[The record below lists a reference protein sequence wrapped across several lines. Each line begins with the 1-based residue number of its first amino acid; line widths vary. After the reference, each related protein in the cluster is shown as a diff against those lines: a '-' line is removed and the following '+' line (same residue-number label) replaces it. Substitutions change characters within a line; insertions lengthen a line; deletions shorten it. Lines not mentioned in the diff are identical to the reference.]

1 MIDRTFSLIEFGSE
15 SDLWHQSMR
24 ARGDSGNRCHCAIV
38 ARPHRINLCPIWCYV
53 AWMMCGIYIES
64 VRACWLL
71 LGQLRGGSN
80 TADRRWWECIKPKRV
95 GKVKRCSAWTTH
107 KKWISVLFF
116 GYFTFYSISSIR
128 QRLFTVEWC
137 IKLNENYLTSNFCV
151 EKFYRPKCRR
161 QSRGRVCRMEWPAY
175 P

>member
-1 MIDRTFSLIEFGSE
+1 MAPVNACTRRQWQSVSLCNRSTSTSDQSLPDLMLCSLDDVRNLYRERQSVLAAARTA
-15 SDLWHQSMR
+15 Q
-24 ARGDSGNRCHCAIV
+24 
-38 ARPHRINLCPIWCYV
+38 
-53 AWMMCGIYIES
+53 
-64 VRACWLL
+64 
-71 LGQLRGGSN
+71 GGSN

-161 QSRGRVCRMEWPAY
+161 QSRGRVFRMEWPAY